1 MVCLGFLDAQKFE
14 THPKGCDFK
23 LLRISDIK
31 MPNIIIKNNIR
42 KIVKELDE
50 QKIIS
55 SVAEEVEKALEE
67 KVIEDLKKAIKRAK
81 ANQRR
86 TLLARDL

>member
-1 MVCLGFLDAQKFE
+1 
-14 THPKGCDFK
+14 
-23 LLRISDIK
+23 
-31 MPNIIIKNNIR
+31 MPNLIIKNNIR

-50 QKIIS
+50 EKIINN
-55 SVAEEVEKALEE
+55 VAGEVEKALEE
-67 KVIEDLKKAIKRAK
+67 KTTELLKTAIKRAK

>member
-1 MVCLGFLDAQKFE
+1 M
-14 THPKGCDFK
+14 T
-23 LLRISDIK
+23 S
-31 MPNIIIKNNIR
+31 IILKSNIR

-50 QKIIS
+50 ESLINN
-55 SVAEEVEKALEE
+55 VAVEVETALEE
-67 KVIEDLKKAIKRAK
+67 KVKEDLKKAIQRAK

>member
-1 MVCLGFLDAQKFE
+1 
-14 THPKGCDFK
+14 
-23 LLRISDIK
+23 

-67 KVIEDLKKAIKRAK
+67 KTKEILKTAIKRAK
-81 ANQRR
+81 LNQRR

>member
-1 MVCLGFLDAQKFE
+1 
-14 THPKGCDFK
+14 
-23 LLRISDIK
+23 